1 MSNEKNPW
9 TILRTETKYDNPW
22 LYVQEHQ
29 VLNPVGNQGIYGVVH
44 IKHYAVA
51 ILPLD
56 ENYNTWIV
64 GQHRFPFDSFEWE
77 IIEGG
82 CPEGSLPLDTA
93 KRELKEEAG
102 LEAER
107 YELILEMQLSNSK
120 TDEISYSYIA
130 KGITFTGAEPEED
143 EQLTIRKVPFSE
155 LYEMCLNGTIKDA
168 LSIATVLKA
177 KVLIDEKKI

>member
-9 TILRTETKYDNPW
+9 TILHTETKYDNPW
-22 LYVQEHQ
+22 LYLQEHQ

-82 CPEGSLPLDTA
+82 CPEGTLPLDTA

-102 LEAER
+102 LEAEH

>member
-1 MSNEKNPW
+1 MSTEKNPW
-9 TILRTETKYDNPW
+9 TILKTETKYDNPW
-22 LYVQEHQ
+22 MRVEEHQ
-29 VLNPVGNQGIYGVVH
+29 VLNPTGKPGIYGAVH
-44 IKHYAVA
+44 IKHIAVA

-56 ENYNTWIV
+56 ENYNTWLV
-64 GQHRFPFDSFEWE
+64 GQHRFPFDSYEWE
-77 IIEGG
+77 IVEGG
-82 CPEGSLPLDTA
+82 CPEGTLPLDTA

-102 LEAER
+102 LEAEH

-143 EQLTIRKVPFSE
+143 EQLTIRKLPFSE
-155 LYEMCLNGTIKDA
+155 VYEMCMNGTIKDA

-177 KVLIDEKKI
+177 KALIDTGFI